1 MALNSEKINFHEFVH
16 IDNLAWTNGTS
27 IEEDRSL
34 TVPTQNTIN
43 LNLKVLKLTMVN
55 YNKD

>member
-27 IEEDRSL
+27 IEEEQIVDGAYS
-34 TVPTQNTIN
+34 
-43 LNLKVLKLTMVN
+43 KH
-55 YNKD
+55 D